1 MTPHDRELGSLSA
14 QLASEIHARRN
25 MKMILTSLD
34 SEIVEIRV
42 ELDRLKTTIRT
53 TVAVVAAVVAA
64 SAWLVE
70 IALRAP

>member
-1 MTPHDRELGSLSA
+1 
-14 QLASEIHARRN
+14 
-25 MKMILTSLD
+25 MKMILDHLNI
-34 SEIVEIRV
+34 EIVEIRV

-64 SAWLVE
+64 SSWLVE

>member
-34 SEIVEIRV
+34 AEIVELRE
-42 ELDRLKTTIRT
+42 ELHRLRTTIRT